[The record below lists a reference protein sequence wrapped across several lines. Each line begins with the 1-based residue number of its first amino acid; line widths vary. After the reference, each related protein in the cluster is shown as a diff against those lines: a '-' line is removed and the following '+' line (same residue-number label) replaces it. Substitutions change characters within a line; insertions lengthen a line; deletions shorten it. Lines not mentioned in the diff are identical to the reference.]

1 MPNADGS
8 VIIKTK
14 VEVDQAEKD
23 LRKLQDSIEKTEG
36 EIQDLAAEKETA
48 KKKSVFSAA
57 ELDAEKKTLA
67 EMKQQL
73 EEIRAVA
80 KDKTLS
86 VSAREEARA
95 NIPEQR
101 EAITEQQARVRLLQS
116 EYNKIESSVDRYD
129 EKIRKA
135 TQKLNK
141 QKNDAGALA
150 KRLASASKFSVKM
163 SEAHKKAEKSMR
175 KFNLRLRE
183 VVRSALVF
191 TLITKALAEL
201 RKWLGNV
208 LKTND
213 KTRESIARLKGA
225 LLTLAQP
232 LVNVVIP
239 AATVLLDA
247 LTKIVLVLADLFSRL
262 SGSTLEQSKEAAE
275 ALNKE
280 TAALEGVGEA
290 SKDAA
295 AGLASFDEINQL
307 GDKNGNVDSI
317 APSFDFSNDKMSENA
332 DSVAGAIAT
341 IGAAF
346 ATWKISTSVLGWFDK
361 LADGKFNNAGKVSA
375 GLSGIAASFGL
386 MSWHYN
392 QLVSGDL
399 DPNSIKSQLVS
410 ALETALG
417 AISGVA
423 VLHSLGV
430 GLGVGIAITL
440 PIVATAA
447 SLVIELSDEQGQA
460 AVSNFKRTLEGLFS
474 GEDWGTIVKDFVFG
488 EEKEKTF
495 WEKLSGV
502 FAGTNL
508 YNNIQNNL
516 IDTFKNL
523 GSEEYGEML
532 NMSVGERITKWMQET
547 FPRLFDDETGKVDAK
562 AAIKDSVGFATDPV
576 GTWLDV
582 LFGDKITAWLQE
594 TFPRL
599 YKDPTAEEQ
608 AQKFMEN
615 MMDNTFAPAGWWLGS
630 KLGDR
635 ISAWMKESFP
645 SFFGEKDAEEKTA
658 KSIFTLLFNAAD
670 PLTKWL
676 LVLFRDPISAFL
688 KGEFNNEW
696 GNAWGT
702 IGDTMKQ
709 KIVNAL
715 NWVIQK
721 VNFVAGWINDVFGT
735 KIGSIPEIQLPSSS
749 VASGTSIPKSISF
762 SQDYTS
768 LMEKFFPAG
777 GFGSTRDNTGGI
789 GNEQQETTII
799 VKTYLDGKE
808 VARNQVKHINDMT
821 RQAGKPVL
829 LF

>member
-14 VEVDQAEKD
+14 IEVDQAEKD

-73 EEIRAVA
+73 EEIRAVS
-80 KDKTLS
+80 KDKTIS

-101 EAITEQQARVRLLQS
+101 EAITEQQARVRLLQA

-129 EKIRKA
+129 DKIRKA

-141 QKNDAGALA
+141 QKNDAGSLA

-247 LTKIVLVLADLFSRL
+247 LTKIVLVLADLFARL
-262 SGSTLEQSKEAAE
+262 SGSTLEQSKQAAE

-290 SKDAA
+290 AEDAA

-307 GDKNGNVDSI
+307 GDKNGSADSI

-361 LADGKFNNAGKVSA
+361 LGDGKFNNAGKVSA

-410 ALETALG
+410 SLETALG
-417 AISGVA
+417 AISGVV

-447 SLVIELSDEQGQA
+447 SLVIELSDEKGQA
-460 AVSNFKRTLEGLFS
+460 AVSNFKRTLEGLFA

-495 WEKLSGV
+495 WEKLSAV

-508 YNNIQNNL
+508 HNNIKGNL
-516 IDTFKNL
+516 IDTFKSL
-523 GSEEYGEML
+523 GSEEVVRTMD
-532 NMSVGERITKWMQET
+532 MSIGERITHWMQKT
-547 FPRLFDDETGKVDAK
+547 FPSLFA
-562 AAIKDSVGFATDPV
+562 
-576 GTWLDV
+576 
-582 LFGDKITAWLQE
+582 DK
-594 TFPRL
+594 
-599 YKDPTAEEQ
+599 TAEGNT
-608 AQKFMEN
+608 KTVMEG
-615 MMDNTFAPAGWWLGS
+615 MLDNTFAPAGWWLGR
-630 KLGDR
+630 KLGER
-635 ISAWMKESFP
+635 IEKWMRNEFP
-645 SFFGEKDAEEKTA
+645 G
-658 KSIFTLLFNAAD
+658 LFNDKTSKEDAKENLYD
-670 PLTKWL
+670 FISFVTNPLGYWLDTKLKNPIKKAVDEAWDSFTG
-676 LVLFRDPISAFL
+676 LFSDIKEYNP
-688 KGEFNNEW
+688 
-696 GNAWGT
+696 
-702 IGDTMKQ
+702 
-709 KIVNAL
+709 
-715 NWVIQK
+715 
-721 VNFVAGWINDVFGT
+721 NFSGFGPDYSWMFGA
-735 KIGSIPEIQLPSSS
+735 KNVSLPNSS
-749 VASGTSIPKSISF
+749 VAQGSQIPKNTAF
-762 SQDYTS
+762 TQDYSS
-768 LMEKFFPAG
+768 LMEKFLPAG
-777 GFGSTRDNTGGI
+777 GFSSAPQSSSDSG
-789 GNEQQETTII
+789 
-799 VKTYLDGKE
+799 TYTFVVNLDGKE
-808 VARNQVKHINDMT
+808 VARNQYGHLQDIERAVG
-821 RQAGKPVL
+821 R
-829 LF
+829 

>member
-23 LRKLQDSIEKTEG
+23 LQKLQDSIEKMEG
-36 EIQDLAAEKETA
+36 EIQDLAAEKEAA

-57 ELDAEKKTLA
+57 ELDAEKKALA
-67 EMKQQL
+67 EMKRQL
-73 EEIRAVA
+73 EEIRSVA

-101 EAITEQQARVRLLQS
+101 EAISEQQARVRLLQS
-116 EYNKIESSVDRYD
+116 EYNKIESSVERYD
-129 EKIRKA
+129 AKIQKA
-135 TQKLNK
+135 TKKLDK

-163 SEAHKKAEKSMR
+163 SEAHEKAEKSMK

-208 LKTND
+208 LKAND

-232 LVNVVIP
+232 LVNVIIP
-239 AATVLLDA
+239 ATTVLLDA

-262 SGSTLEQSKEAAE
+262 TGSTLEQSKDSAE

-280 TAALEGVGEA
+280 TEALEGVG
-290 SKDAA
+290 AA
-295 AGLASFDEINQL
+295 AEDAEKAMASFDEINQI
-307 GDKNGNVDSI
+307 GGKNSASDSI
-317 APSFDFSNDKMSENA
+317 APSFDFSDENMSENA
-332 DSVAGAIAT
+332 DSLAGAIAA

-346 ATWKISTSVLGWFDK
+346 LTWKISDSVLGWFDK
-361 LADGKFNNAGKVSA
+361 LGDGKFSNAHKVSA
-375 GLSGIAASFGL
+375 GLAGIAASFGL
-386 MSWHYN
+386 MSWHYG
-392 QLVSGDL
+392 QLTTGEL

-417 AISGVA
+417 AISGVL
-423 VLHSLGV
+423 VLTGLGV
-430 GLGVGIAITL
+430 GLGVAISIAL
-440 PIVATAA
+440 PITATAA
-447 SLVIELSDEQGQA
+447 SLVIKLSDEQGQA
-460 AVSNFKRTLEGLFS
+460 AVSNFKRTLEGLFA

-502 FAGTNL
+502 FSGTNL
-508 YNNIQNNL
+508 HNNIQNNL

-523 GSEEYGEML
+523 GSEEYVKTL
-532 NMSVGERITKWMQET
+532 DMSVGERITHWMQKT
-547 FPRLFDDETGKVDAK
+547 FPGLFA
-562 AAIKDSVGFATDPV
+562 
-576 GTWLDV
+576 
-582 LFGDKITAWLQE
+582 DKT
-594 TFPRL
+594 
-599 YKDPTAEEQ
+599 
-608 AQKFMEN
+608 
-615 MMDNTFAPAGWWLGS
+615 
-630 KLGDR
+630 
-635 ISAWMKESFP
+635 
-645 SFFGEKDAEEKTA
+645 AEEKTA

-676 LVLFRDPISAFL
+676 LVLFMDPISAFL
-688 KGEFNNEW
+688 KGDFNTEW
-696 GNAWGT
+696 GNAWRT

-709 KIVNAL
+709 NIIDAVNGAISTI
-715 NWVIQK
+715 NKFI
-721 VNFVAGWINDVFGT
+721 GWIN
-735 KIGSIPEIQLPSSS
+735 KIPGIDIKPMSEIQIPTSS
-749 VASGTSIPKSISF
+749 VASGYTAPKAPSF
-762 SQDYTS
+762 SLDYDS

-777 GFGSTRDNTGGI
+777 GFGGVPKQTSGGVT
-789 GNEQQETTII
+789 ETT
-799 VKTYLDGKE
+799 VVLELDKRELGRAVYRVNLDE
-808 VARNQVKHINDMT
+808 SARIGT
-821 RQAGKPVL
+821 SLISR
-829 LF
+829 